1 MEQSIEKVLQ
11 VHTKKYREVCNRCS
25 ASVRAVGYQYC
36 NICCFYRYDV
46 GSMHNGVGDEIKGFE
61 KYVAVIKNETEFIRS
76 VVTYSFNNSF
86 KYVFTLS

>member
-1 MEQSIEKVLQ
+1 
-11 VHTKKYREVCNRCS
+11 
-25 ASVRAVGYQYC
+25 
-36 NICCFYRYDV
+36 
-46 GSMHNGVGDEIKGFE
+46 MHNGVGDEIKGFE